1 MGKGMAS
8 ITKSAGGKMQPKQGL
23 KKTGMIA
30 SPATKVPIKGFGK

>member
-1 MGKGMAS
+1 MGRGMGS

-30 SPATKVPIKGFGK
+30 SPAAKAPIKGMGK